1 MMLSPSLT
9 SSTGHVRVGY
19 GLTQTAQQVTLRV
32 YDEWGQWRGEYALT
46 DAALAEG
53 VTLQLRPG
61 IYHCNLVA
69 DGKVVAKERLL
80 INR

>member
-1 MMLSPSLT
+1 MPTRLT
-9 SSTGHVRVGY
+9 TTRRPIFAPSTGHVRI
-19 GLTQTAQQVTLRV
+19 
-32 YDEWGQWRGEYALT
+32 YDEWGQWQGEYALT